1 MKYLVA
7 LLQRNGEF
15 HQLGHFH
22 PSVSDRSP
30 KCQSA
35 LNGFWGCLWALEIP
49 QPVRLDWRRCQAF
62 WCASV
67 SICPTNALQFW
78 LYDSL
83 DFLSAIFYFA
93 IVGETLS
100 SHYWD
105 MTRTW
110 WYCWGQVKTFTV
122 SSLIHNGDMEYTL
135 AKSNFSLLTRS
146 NCVFQSTQL
155 LVTKKML

>member
-15 HQLGHFH
+15 TNWVIFIRLLVTGI
-22 PSVSDRSP
+22 PNVTRRSMGYGVS
-30 KCQSA
+30 
-35 LNGFWGCLWALEIP
+35 LWALEIP

-78 LYDSL
+78 LYASL

-155 LVTKKML
+155 LVTKKIL